1 MQTEQFAR
9 ASSLTTLQAPAVVAA
24 SGSTPGVDIL
34 SLRSIAAAVLMA
46 LNTAGTNP
54 TLAIKLQH
62 AQDGDIV
69 TSVTP
74 GSNTGNGT
82 CTQVYGGADSVAENI
97 TITFTS
103 ATAFGVTG
111 SVSGAMAAGT
121 VGTLY
126 QSAICEFMITAGSAA
141 FVNGDTIVIVTTA
154 RTYADVGSGAFT
166 GLTTGASI
174 QKLGLDLN
182 RLGRFLRVNYTIGGT
197 AFPGYT
203 LGIALQSL
211 PHG

>member
-1 MQTEQFAR
+1 MDILD
-9 ASSLTTLQAPAVVAA
+9 SSTLTTVQTPASISA
-24 SGSTPGVDIL
+24 SGNSAGVDCRSLCQHGAVIL
-34 SLRSIAAAVLMA
+34 TA
-46 LNTAGTNP
+46 LKTAGTNP

-62 AQDGDIV
+62 APDGDIV

-82 CTQVYGGADSVAENI
+82 CTQVYGGPDSVAENI

-126 QSAICEFMITAGSAA
+126 KSAICEFMITAGSTA
-141 FVNGDTIVIVTTA
+141 FINGDTIVIVTTA
-154 RTYADVGSGAFT
+154 RTYADVDGGGFT
-166 GLTTGASI
+166 GLTTAASI
-174 QKLGLDLN
+174 QKKSINFDEI
-182 RLGRFLRVNYTIGGT
+182 GRYLRANYVIGGT
-197 AFPGYT
+197 NSPAYT
-203 LGIALQSL
+203 VGIAALSL
-211 PHG
+211 AN